1 MHGIVSV
8 SGVIHFNR
16 FVSVGNSEFSHEQQM
31 YSVKKKHL
39 EFFFVSVVLRHL
51 KSNHPSH
58 HSTISQAA
66 G

>member
-31 YSVKKKHL
+31 YSVKKNIL
-39 EFFFVSVVLRHL
+39 NSFLSV
-51 KSNHPSH
+51 
-58 HSTISQAA
+58 
-66 G
+66 